1 MKVGVLALPPS
12 PFGIYVWA
20 IDLGAGMLR
29 FLTVVSVALFFFLS
43 AQNGMASPATRW
55 CGPPVKTG
63 EASRVTLAGILSR
76 EIVWGPPNFGED
88 TKHDRKETA
97 WFISLNYSIPVQSD
111 HEFGLKGELIQV
123 KKIRLH
129 ATIGQIDEMKS
140 RINRQVVVTG
150 TLWTAV
156 GPADVTLVTMELLGI
171 EPPVAEYPTCQGKPG
186 KRPI

>member
-1 MKVGVLALPPS
+1 
-12 PFGIYVWA
+12 
-20 IDLGAGMLR
+20 MLR
-29 FLTVVSVALFFFLS
+29 FLTVVSAALLFFLS
-43 AQNGMASPATRW
+43 AQDGMGFPAARW

-111 HEFGLKGELIQV
+111 HEFGLKGELLQI

-140 RINRQVVVTG
+140 RLNRRAVVTG

-156 GPADVTLVTMELLGI
+156 GPADVTPVTMELIRI
-171 EPPVAEYPTCQGKPG
+171 EPPAADVPTCQGKS
-186 KRPI
+186 RRRSI

>member
-1 MKVGVLALPPS
+1 
-12 PFGIYVWA
+12 
-20 IDLGAGMLR
+20 MLR
-29 FLTVVSVALFFFLS
+29 FLMVVGAALFFFLS
-43 AQNGMASPATRW
+43 TQGGRAAPAARW

-88 TKHDRKETA
+88 PKHDRKETA

-123 KKIRLH
+123 RKIRLH
-129 ATIGQIDEMKS
+129 ATVGQIDEMKS
-140 RINRQVVVTG
+140 RINRQAVVTG

-156 GPADVTLVTMELLGI
+156 GPADVTPVTMELLRI
-171 EPPVAEYPTCQGKPG
+171 APPAAAVPTCQGQPG
-186 KRPI
+186 RRPI